1 MFGKNSMRTFAIVGA
16 GVGSFFLFTHKG
28 KDMLNRF
35 KNKFNSTQKED
46 LLSKA
51 GNPAPDDIGDNN
63 MVNEGAMYSVHY
75 YNKQRNSEL
84 AET

>member
-16 GVGSFFLFTHKG
+16 GVGSFFLFTDKG

-35 KNKFNSTQKED
+35 KNKFHSTQKED

-75 YNKQRNSEL
+75 YNKQRNNKV

>member
-1 MFGKNSMRTFAIVGA
+1 MFGKNSMRTFALLGA
-16 GVGSFFLFTHKG
+16 GVGSFFLFTNKG
-28 KDMLNRF
+28 KDMFNRL
-35 KNKFNSTQKED
+35 KNKFNSTQKDD

-63 MVNEGAMYSVHY
+63 MVNEGAMYSVNY
-75 YNKQRNSEL
+75 YNKQRNNEL